1 MKTRNSEM
9 KITVLSTVLL
19 GCFLVITVQGDSS
32 ARVVPAGKV
41 GYKHKLGVSAQEE
54 SFVRGGA
61 GHVRKIGLGGKKFS
75 RKEVKYVDFENGKR
89 ADGET
94 SKISGATY
102 SDGICN
108 HNAGLKPS
116 GSRDQKNDAQF
127 VIMGRKQ
134 YLKSTK
140 YVIPRSDST
149 STNPKS
155 CSQDCNSEQEV
166 FEEARKSSGEKDET
180 QRFAEAAKE
189 IASLIYKDYK
199 GKPSHRPPI
208 NNQEPRN

>member
-1 MKTRNSEM
+1 M

-19 GCFLVITVQGDSS
+19 GCLLVMNVQGDSS
-32 ARVVPAGKV
+32 PGKIEN
-41 GYKHKLGVSAQEE
+41 KNKLGDAAQEE
-54 SFVRGGA
+54 AFVRSGA
-61 GHVRKIGLGGKKFS
+61 GHVRKIGGKKFS
-75 RKEVKYVDFENGKR
+75 RKEVKYV

-108 HNAGLKPS
+108 DNHGLKPS
-116 GSRDQKNDAQF
+116 GSYQNNEAQKF
-127 VIMGRKQ
+127 VIMEPKQ

-140 YVIPRSDST
+140 FVIRRSIF
-149 STNPKS
+149 TNTNLKS
-155 CSQDCNSEQEV
+155 CSPDCNSVSPKQGIS
-166 FEEARKSSGEKDET
+166 EEAAKSSAQKDET

-189 IASLIYKDYK
+189 IASLIYKDYR